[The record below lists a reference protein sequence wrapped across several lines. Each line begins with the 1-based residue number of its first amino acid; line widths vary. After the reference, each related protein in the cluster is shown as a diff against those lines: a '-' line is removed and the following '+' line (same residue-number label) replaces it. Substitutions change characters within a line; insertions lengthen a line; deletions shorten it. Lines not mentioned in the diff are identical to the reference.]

1 MLVASQSDRQP
12 SQYYIFSK
20 STGTI
25 TALGGS
31 KPEIKPAQMGR
42 RDFDHYA
49 ARDGMEIPVYVTI
62 PPGKHDAPMPTV
74 VLVHGGPWMRGSSW
88 EWEAEA
94 QFLASRGY
102 VVIQPEFRGSTGFGS
117 ALFKAGFKQWGLTMQ
132 DDLADAANWAIK
144 KGWTDPKRIAI
155 MGGSYGGY
163 ATLMG
168 LIKNPELFRCGV
180 AMAAETD
187 LIARFNSPESDA
199 SDAIL
204 DFDLKTLV
212 GDPDT
217 DKVMF
222 KQNSPLEHADKITQ
236 PLLIEHGGLDRRIPI
251 SHASDLVSAVRKHND
266 HVEWIVYNDEGHGLA
281 HEENRIDLWKH
292 IETFLD
298 KNLKNVE

>member
-1 MLVASQSDRQP
+1 
-12 SQYYIFSK
+12 
-20 STGTI
+20 
-25 TALGGS
+25 
-31 KPEIKPAQMGR
+31 
-42 RDFDHYA
+42 
-49 ARDGMEIPVYVTI
+49 
-62 PPGKHDAPMPTV
+62 
-74 VLVHGGPWMRGSSW
+74 
-88 EWEAEA
+88 
-94 QFLASRGY
+94 
-102 VVIQPEFRGSTGFGS
+102 
-117 ALFKAGFKQWGLTMQ
+117 MQ